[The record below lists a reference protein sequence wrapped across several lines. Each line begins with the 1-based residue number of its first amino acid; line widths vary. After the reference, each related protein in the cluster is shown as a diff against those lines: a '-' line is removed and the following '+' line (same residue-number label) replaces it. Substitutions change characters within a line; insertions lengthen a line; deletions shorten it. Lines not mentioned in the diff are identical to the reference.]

1 MGTAKRTQ
9 GWTLL
14 ALAFLLGLGLFT
26 TAVARDNDDEKLK
39 EKAKALNKITGD
51 EPEANKVQELIK
63 DPAGTK
69 KLLAVASAMAKD
81 KKDIFNI
88 NATMILAKAAYG
100 VREYDIAE
108 QFYRQNIEQATK
120 VSSSRR
126 IAESYAGLISL
137 LYNSKKF
144 AETEKACLA
153 YLEQEPDETITRL
166 RPIVERQMI
175 LAVAKQG
182 DLDRAFKM
190 VDTRLKDAK
199 KKWLVLQFKARL
211 QREVGKY
218 DDSIKTYD
226 EVSET
231 VKKDDDLTKGEQEE
245 ILDDVQYALTGVYI
259 EKKDVKKAAEIL
271 QKLLEKDADN
281 PTYNNDL
288 GFIWAD
294 HDMNLEES
302 EKLIRKAI
310 DEDRKQRKKK
320 ANVTPEEDKDNAAYL
335 DSLGWVLFKLK
346 KYKEAKPYLED
357 AVKDEE
363 GQHIEI
369 YDHLGEVLLALGD
382 KKGAVEAWKKG
393 IAAAGPTMREQE
405 RIPELEKKVKE
416 MQK

>member
-1 MGTAKRTQ
+1 MGTAKTTP
-9 GWTLL
+9 GWALL

-81 KKDIFNI
+81 KKDTFNI

-100 VREYDIAE
+100 VRDYEIAE

-245 ILDDVQYALTGVYI
+245 ILDDVQYALTGVYV
-259 EKKDVKKAAEIL
+259 EKKEIKKAADIL

-357 AVKDEE
+357 ALKDEE
-363 GQHIEI
+363 GQHVEI
-369 YDHLGEVLLALGD
+369 YDHLAEVQLALGD
-382 KKGAVEAWKKG
+382 KKGAIETWKKG
-393 IAAAGPTMREQE
+393 IAAAGPTLREEE
-405 RIPELEKKVKE
+405 RKNEIEKKLKDIE
-416 MQK
+416 K